1 MNKLTAI
8 LIVICI
14 VFIMMFVGS
23 VEEQDEA
30 MALENYCQM
39 VELYKQTDGE
49 NGWPDYDN
57 IYESDCANR

>member
-1 MNKLTAI
+1 MNKQTAL

-14 VFIMMFVGS
+14 SLIMLAVGQM
-23 VEEQDEA
+23 ETQDEA

-39 VELYKQTDGE
+39 VELYKQSDGE
-49 NGWPDYDN
+49 HGWPDYDG